1 MNKSEL
7 LVDTTAKPVAIFLFP
22 HQDDEFGIFQKI
34 LDERQKGHR
43 VCCAYF
49 TDGGLSN
56 RGGTQRRDKESLTVL
71 IKLGV
76 KKKDIFFMGHVL
88 SIPDAN
94 LPEHLETASNWI
106 REWLLTF
113 AQVSSIYIPAWEGG
127 HHDHDAL
134 HAIAVTVAA
143 ELSMMERVR
152 QFPLYNGY
160 GCIGPLFRVC
170 LPLLL
175 NGGIEERRI
184 SWSNR
189 FLFLHCCLSYPS
201 QTKTWIGLFPFVVLH
216 YLING
221 KQALQPVSLE
231 RIRLRPHDTALY
243 YERRGFFTWE
253 KMVACLAKWESDLEG
268 VERA

>member
-1 MNKSEL
+1 MLSNL
-7 LVDTTAKPVAIFLFP
+7 ATGAPAALFLFA

-43 VCCAYF
+43 VCCAYL
-49 TDGGLSN
+49 TDGGVSN
-56 RGGTQRRDKESLTVL
+56 RGATQRRDNESLSVL
-71 IKLGV
+71 MKLGV
-76 KKKDIFFMGHVL
+76 HEQDVFFMGNEL
-88 SIPDAN
+88 SIPDAG
-94 LPEHLETASNWI
+94 LPVHLEIAANWI
-106 REWLLTF
+106 HEWISGF
-113 AQVSSIYIPAWEGG
+113 SQVSSIYIPAWEGG

-134 HAIAVTVAA
+134 HVITITLA
-143 ELSMMERVR
+143 EERGMLDRVW

-160 GCIGPLFRVC
+160 GCIGPLFKVC
-170 LPLLL
+170 LPLPL
-175 NGGIEERRI
+175 NGEIEKRRI
-184 SWSNR
+184 SWGNR
-189 FLFLHCCLSYPS
+189 FLFLYCCLSYPS
-201 QTKTWIGLFPFVVLH
+201 QTKTWIGLFPFVALH

-253 KMVACLAKWESDLEG
+253 KMVACLAKWESDLER